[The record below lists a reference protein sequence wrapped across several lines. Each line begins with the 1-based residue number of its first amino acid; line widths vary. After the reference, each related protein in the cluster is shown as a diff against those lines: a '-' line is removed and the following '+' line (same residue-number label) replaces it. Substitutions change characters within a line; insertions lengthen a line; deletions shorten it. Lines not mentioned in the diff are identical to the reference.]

1 MNCGGQNKTQLGLS
15 IEKYISYV
23 FSKVGSATKPS
34 SNERSINTV
43 KSIVSHVIK

>member
-23 FSKVGSATKPS
+23 FSKVASAAKPS
-34 SNERSINTV
+34 STQDQLIQSKV
-43 KSIVSHVIK
+43 F